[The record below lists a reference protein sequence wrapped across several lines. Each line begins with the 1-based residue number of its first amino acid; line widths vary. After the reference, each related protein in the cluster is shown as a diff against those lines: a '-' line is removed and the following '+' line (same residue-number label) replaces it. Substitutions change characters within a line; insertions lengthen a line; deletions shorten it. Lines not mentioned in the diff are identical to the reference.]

1 MLYVLHS
8 IIGKETALH
17 SIQCSS
23 STAAYEVRLFLE
35 LLLLALRA
43 ASAWINSSLLSS
55 SQMNSVESNPIQ
67 STALFYSVQPY
78 CTVSLA
84 PQCTVLSIH
93 TVVGA

>member
-43 ASAWINSSLLSS
+43 ASAWITITGH
-55 SQMNSVESNPIQ
+55 SVHTYNDFIFF
-67 STALFYSVQPY
+67 FYVKK
-78 CTVSLA
+78 
-84 PQCTVLSIH
+84 
-93 TVVGA
+93 

>member
-43 ASAWINSSLLSS
+43 ASAWITITGHSVHIMILSS
-55 SQMNSVESNPIQ
+55 F
-67 STALFYSVQPY
+67 FYVK
-78 CTVSLA
+78 T
-84 PQCTVLSIH
+84 H
-93 TVVGA
+93 